1 MLTPMRVEARRL
13 PVTSAAVAAA
23 VVVLLVG
30 CGGSTTSS
38 SSTSTAPQLSRSAY
52 SSHLQKVGATLTTEL
67 NTLGKSF
74 GAFSR
79 IENNV
84 GRGQGALRAA
94 AADLSGLNVPP
105 DARVDNRTL
114 VKGLR
119 EFATELDKLK
129 QAAAGHDAKQVA
141 AVDRGI
147 DSSPPLQA
155 MMGAIRD
162 LQAKGYKL
170 GALGGGKG

>member
-30 CGGSTTSS
+30 CGGSTKSS

-74 GAFSR
+74 GDFSR

-147 DSSPPLQA
+147 DSSRRFRQ
-155 MMGAIRD
+155 
-162 LQAKGYKL
+162 
-170 GALGGGKG
+170 